1 LRNLREFAINRQTSG
16 RGYSSHASR
25 LFESIGQ
32 ATGNLPIEP
41 EKTSWSRKETDVIVA
56 SYEFNSREKS
66 KDFVASVQELEDR
79 MHHFIKITIE
89 GNNVKL
95 EEHASTNR
103 RIPEVIEKFFRAVD
117 RIKEDID
124 DFR

>member
-1 LRNLREFAINRQTSG
+1 
-16 RGYSSHASR
+16 

-89 GNNVKL
+89 GNSVKL

>member
-1 LRNLREFAINRQTSG
+1 MRNLREFAINRQTSG

>member
-1 LRNLREFAINRQTSG
+1 MRNLREFAINRQTSG

-89 GNNVKL
+89 GNSVKL

>member
-1 LRNLREFAINRQTSG
+1 MG
-16 RGYSSHASR
+16 H
-25 LFESIGQ
+25 

-41 EKTSWSRKETDVIVA
+41 EKTSWSRKESDVVTA

-79 MHHFIKITIE
+79 MHHFVKITIE
-89 GNNVKL
+89 GNSVKL

-103 RIPEVIEKFFRAVD
+103 RIPETIEKFFRAVD